1 MDDCVSKFDWDKLL
15 AACFIKD
22 VSGNIYLNVGLTTY
36 HDCADMTQVIACQT
50 PYELADLIK
59 AAIIID
65 DCGRPALRLA
75 GYTAHN

>member
-22 VSGNIYLNVGLTTY
+22 TSNNIYLNVELTTY
-36 HDCADMTQVIACQT
+36 DDCRSMEQVIACQT